1 MTRSSDA
8 PAVAQFFQSLKVPQ
22 VLDKESY
29 DVSIEE
35 LSTALFPVYITEQK
49 LGDLVLVPPRSCH
62 QVVNHG
68 GLTVKA
74 SWSRMTV
81 KGVSIAIRHELP
93 TYRRLV
99 KCRWRVVM
107 NLAQRND
114 CRVCRMETYRCKSLV
129 YATICE
135 RTRLLKQNVD
145 EDIKVRK

>member
-1 MTRSSDA
+1 MTKGSDA

-35 LSTALFPVYITEQK
+35 LRTAPFPVYIAEQK

-68 GLTVKA
+68 GLTVKV

-81 KGVSIAIRHELP
+81 KGVAIAIRHELP
-93 TYRRLV
+93 TYRRSV
-99 KCRWRVVM
+99 H
-107 NLAQRND
+107 
-114 CRVCRMETYRCKSLV
+114 
-129 YATICE
+129 
-135 RTRLLKQNVD
+135 
-145 EDIKVRK
+145 